1 MGGGIGRGMKPARD
15 PPYARRRFPA
25 EVISYAIWL
34 YFRFPL
40 SLRMAEEML
49 AARGIGIS
57 FILLQIRTE

>member
-1 MGGGIGRGMKPARD
+1 MKPARD

-40 SLRMAEEML
+40 SLRMVEEML
-49 AARGIGIS
+49 APEALGSASYCFRS
-57 FILLQIRTE
+57 APNE